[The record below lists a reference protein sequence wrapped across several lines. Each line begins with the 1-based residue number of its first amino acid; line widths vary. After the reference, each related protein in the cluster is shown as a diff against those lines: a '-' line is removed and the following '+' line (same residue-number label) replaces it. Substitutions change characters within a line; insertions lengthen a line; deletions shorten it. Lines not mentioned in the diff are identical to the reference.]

1 MEEDEDR
8 LVKPRYALKLFF
20 DSRTKHSSLPIMTK
34 LHWLEVSE
42 YASLSLSALGLVT
55 AAVTQ
60 QMIYAAAPL
69 TVTVCLNVANRERL
83 KSLTQQQQQATIA
96 KLDLLI
102 DPLRQ
107 RLANFDTFTQK
118 LSTTTQQQLEELRN
132 NQEQD
137 FNIFTEQFEQLHASL
152 LEITIKIQQ
161 QIQALQQNEQEQ
173 NIDTFRQRLTQ
184 LDNLTQQ
191 LSTATQ
197 QQIDPLYERLA
208 QLDALTQQVSQ
219 STQQQIQALQQTQQ
233 EQNTGSLR
241 QRLTQLDALTQQL
254 STTTQQQIDPLYQR
268 LSQLDSFTQQ
278 LNQYTQHHIQA
289 LQRTVNEQNVDA
301 MKQHLTQLD
310 ALTQQLSTN
319 TQKQIQ
325 EFQYAIAVIQTELQ
339 ELSQIKQQYQNV
351 PEKKK
356 KPEGFSPHPDQPTTK
371 SPAPVAQNKQRTNS
385 SPSLSPVTVIQ
396 SSKQVNNRTN
406 EVLAPIVTAP
416 TLAPTT
422 ENLTIE
428 NTVKKVS
435 YKVTSV
441 AFSSNGQILASGS
454 DDKTIKI
461 WHLADKEP
469 RILKETGG
477 FSCTE
482 AVNSLAFSPDGKIL
496 ASGSDDKTI
505 RLLDISIAKE
515 ICTFTGHKEKV
526 YSVAF
531 SPDGKTL
538 ASGSKDKT
546 IKLWSIDTYK
556 ETSTLHGH
564 CDEVLCVAFSPD
576 GKILASGGAKN
587 DKTIKVWYL
596 AENKFLTL
604 KSHSQELGGIHSIAF
619 HPDGKQIA
627 SGSTD
632 KTIKIWQ
639 LSSGQELRTLTGHS
653 DDVFSVTFSPDGKQ
667 IASGSKDKTVK
678 LWQVDTGQEIR
689 TFTEIEQPIYCL
701 AFSPDGKTLAV
712 GGNGD
717 NSVMLLPCN

>member
-1 MEEDEDR
+1 
-8 LVKPRYALKLFF
+8 
-20 DSRTKHSSLPIMTK
+20 MTK
-34 LHWLEVSE
+34 FHWLEVSE

-60 QMIYAAAPL
+60 QIIYVAAPL
-69 TVTVCLNVANRERL
+69 TVTVCLNAANRERL
-83 KSLTQQQQQATIA
+83 KYLTTQQQQATIA

-137 FNIFTEQFEQLHASL
+137 FNAFTEQFEQLYGSL

-161 QIQALQQNEQEQ
+161 QIQELQQNQQEQ
-173 NIDTFRQRLTQ
+173 NIDGLEQRLTE

-191 LSTATQ
+191 LSTTTQ
-197 QQIDPLYERLA
+197 QQIDPLYQRLA

-219 STQQQIQALQQTQQ
+219 STQQQIQALQQTHQG
-233 EQNTGSLR
+233 QNTDALR
-241 QRLTQLDALTQQL
+241 QRLTQLDTLTQQL

-301 MKQHLTQLD
+301 MRQHLTQLD
-310 ALTQQLSTN
+310 AVTQQLTTN

-325 EFQYAIAVIQTELQ
+325 EFQYAIAVMQTELQ
-339 ELSQIKQQYQNV
+339 ELSQTKQQYQNV

-356 KPEGFSPHPDQPTTK
+356 KPEGFSPHPSQATTK

-385 SPSLSPVTVIQ
+385 SPPLPPVTVIQ
-396 SSKQVNNRTN
+396 SSNQVNNATN

-422 ENLTIE
+422 ENLTTQS
-428 NTVKKVS
+428 TVKQIS
-435 YKVTSV
+435 HKVTSV
-441 AFSSNGQILASGS
+441 AFSPNGQILASS
-454 DDKTIKI
+454 CDDKTIKI
-461 WHLADKEP
+461 WHLGDQP

-496 ASGSDDKTI
+496 ASGSDDKTV
-505 RLLDISIAKE
+505 RLLDISIGKE

-538 ASGSKDKT
+538 ASSSKDKT

-564 CDEVLCVAFSPD
+564 CDEVLCLAFSPD

-604 KSHSQELGGIHSIAF
+604 KSHSQDLGGIHSIAF

-653 DDVFSVTFSPDGKQ
+653 DDVYSITFSPDGKQ
-667 IASGSKDKTVK
+667 VASGSKDKTIK
-678 LWQVDTGQEIR
+678 LWQVDTGEEIR

-717 NSVMLLPCN
+717 NNVMLLPCN

>member
-1 MEEDEDR
+1 
-8 LVKPRYALKLFF
+8 
-20 DSRTKHSSLPIMTK
+20 MTK
-34 LHWLEVSE
+34 FHWLEVSE

-69 TVTVCLNVANRERL
+69 TVTVCLNAANRERL

-118 LSTTTQQQLEELRN
+118 LSTTTQQQFQELRN

-137 FNIFTEQFEQLHASL
+137 FNVFTEQFEQLYGSL

-161 QIQALQQNEQEQ
+161 QIQALQQYQQEQ
-173 NIDTFRQRLTQ
+173 NIDTLKLRLIE

-208 QLDALTQQVSQ
+208 QLEALTQQVSQ
-219 STQQQIQALQQTQQ
+219 STQQQIQALQQTHQ
-233 EQNTGSLR
+233 EQNSGSLR
-241 QRLTQLDALTQQL
+241 QRLTQLDTLTQQL

-289 LQRTVNEQNVDA
+289 LQRTVNELNVDG
-301 MKQHLTQLD
+301 MRQHLTQLD
-310 ALTQQLSTN
+310 ALTQQLTTN

-339 ELSQIKQQYQNV
+339 ELSQSKQQYQNV

-356 KPEGFSPHPDQPTTK
+356 KPEGFSPHPGQPTTK
-371 SPAPVAQNKQRTNS
+371 SPAPIAQNKQRTNS
-385 SPSLSPVTVIQ
+385 SPPLSPVTVIQ
-396 SSKQVNNRTN
+396 SSNQVNNTTN
-406 EVLAPIVTAP
+406 EVLAPIVTPP
-416 TLAPTT
+416 TLAPTP

-428 NTVKKVS
+428 NTVKQLS
-435 YKVTSV
+435 HKVTSV
-441 AFSSNGQILASGS
+441 AFSPNGQILASGC

-461 WHLADKEP
+461 WHLVNEP

-477 FSCTE
+477 FSCIE

-505 RLLDISIAKE
+505 RLLDISIGKE
-515 ICTFTGHKEKV
+515 ICSLTGHNEKV

-576 GKILASGGAKN
+576 GKILASGAARK

-632 KTIKIWQ
+632 KTIKIWE

-653 DDVFSVTFSPDGKQ
+653 DDVSSIAFSPDGNQ
-667 IASGSKDKTVK
+667 LASGSKDKTVK